1 MNEFV
6 EQNNNLYPPKFLST
20 EENLDI
26 GKGYSYRPH
35 FFHHTL
41 SLKVL
46 SSSENPII
54 KVTVRCMF
62 LTIQLLS
69 IQNF

>member
-26 GKGYSYRPH
+26 GKGFSH
-35 FFHHTL
+35 FFHQI
-41 SLKVL
+41 
-46 SSSENPII
+46 SESEAQ
-54 KVTVRCMF
+54 T
-62 LTIQLLS
+62 QA
-69 IQNF
+69 